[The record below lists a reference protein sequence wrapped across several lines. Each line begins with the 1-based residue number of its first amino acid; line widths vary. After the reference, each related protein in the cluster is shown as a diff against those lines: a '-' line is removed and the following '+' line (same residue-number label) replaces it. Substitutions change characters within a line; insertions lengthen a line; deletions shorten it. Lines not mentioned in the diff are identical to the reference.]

1 LKFVDKIGNGSGSRE
16 DSNIL
21 WSTLDAVG
29 AVAVGLG
36 DKGGSEECCG
46 YNKEGD
52 DNDVSVDDSADGG
65 SDGFGMAEII
75 LGESLVRP
83 CLGYVREIQ
92 CFQPCITVK
101 R

>member
-1 LKFVDKIGNGSGSRE
+1 MQLVPWR
-16 DSNIL
+16 
-21 WSTLDAVG
+21 
-29 AVAVGLG
+29 LG
-36 DKGGSEECCG
+36 WEIKAEAKQRKECCR

-52 DNDVSVDDSADGG
+52 DNDVSVDNSADGG

-92 CFQPCITVK
+92 RFQPWITVK
-101 R
+101 H